1 MPKCCVCKLAVYKI
15 KAPGVQCSGACR
27 EFYHFEKC
35 SHLTNNEIELIE
47 RNRLTFQCKSCKNK
61 RASLIFSRRASV
73 SDTENENVMDKAQF
87 EKIISN
93 QKVMMESLSALNN
106 LIESCVTRIDSN
118 SSKIEQFL
126 NSQGKDDVIVTPTV
140 IKDVENVD
148 LMQHTSLPIEN
159 MNEIETIGE
168 DSNESDFEDAVTVV
182 TYAQVH
188 RGNSGNTDVPNPIK
202 NNAARTQHRVKKPRR
217 KPIDRDKISR
227 LIVKPTC
234 SQTSDKTKTDL
245 RNKVSVS
252 VPISGVRNASNGGV
266 IIACKGSDDIRELQ
280 KEASDNLGTDYE
292 VRLLEKHNPKILI
305 VGMSTLIDKT
315 TLAEKLKAQ
324 NSFLKNSTISVIKV
338 QQSTKSKYFNAV
350 IELDNQSYKKALQ
363 LKKLFIDWE
372 RCFVYDN
379 VYVVQCYKCCGY
391 NHKTDICKND
401 QSCSKCA
408 QPHLFKN
415 CSSSFNM
422 CINCKTANEKYKMSL
437 DINHPSWDKKCSV
450 YLRKIQLE
458 KRKINYNN

>member
-1 MPKCCVCKLAVYKI
+1 MPKCCVCKLPVFKI

-47 RNRLTFQCKSCKNK
+47 RQRLTWQCKSCKQK
-61 RASLIFSRRASV
+61 RASLIFSRRGSV
-73 SDTENENVMDKAQF
+73 SDTENEHVMDKAQY

-93 QKVMMESLSALNN
+93 QKVMMDSLSALNI

-118 SSKIEQFL
+118 GSKIEQFL
-126 NSQGKDDVIVTPTV
+126 NRKRNDDVIVTPAVMTA
-140 IKDVENVD
+140 VENVN
-148 LMQHTSLPIEN
+148 LIQTNLLSNEI

-182 TYAQVH
+182 TTAQVH
-188 RGNSGNTDVPNPIK
+188 QGYSGNTDIPNPAN
-202 NNAARTQHRVKKPRR
+202 NNAARNQHRGKKPKR
-217 KPIDRDKISR
+217 KPKSREKISR
-227 LIVKPTC
+227 LIVKPTS
-234 SQTSDKTKTDL
+234 SQTNEKTKTDL
-245 RNKVSVS
+245 RNKVTTS

-266 IIACKGSDDIRELQ
+266 IIACKSSEEIRALQ
-280 KEASDNLGTDYE
+280 REASDNLGTEYE

-315 TLAEKLKAQ
+315 TLAEKLKSQ
-324 NSFLKNSTISVIKV
+324 NSFLQSSTISVIKV

-350 IELDNQSYKKALQ
+350 VELDSQSYKKALQ
-363 LKKLFIDWE
+363 LKKLFIDWD
-372 RCFVYDN
+372 RCFVYEN

-391 NHKTDICKND
+391 NHKTDNCKND

-408 QPHLFKN
+408 QQHLFKA
-415 CSSSFNM
+415 CSSNFNM
-422 CINCKTANEKYKMSL
+422 CINCKTANEKYKMNL
-437 DINHPSWDKKCSV
+437 NVNHPSWDKKCSV

-458 KRKINYNN
+458 RRKINYND